1 MSKFC
6 TFFSALIFAF
16 SSFGQFNEDLNPE
29 ERAYLFHI
37 VKKSPILNNNFGRY
51 FDYQGPLIKFSNGK
65 VNYDSVDLLIINNPQ
80 YLTIRKQEIAKSPK
94 GLIAEA
100 ANKMAIWELNKVL
113 LAKRSSPNN
122 LKQYENEYRN
132 FESLLLEKLPP
143 NATKIKNQTVSLHPK
158 LLNIMNP
165 SLTLDDKIMQ
175 IGAMRFLTVN
185 DQLLT
190 IKAMNESV
198 NKYVEN
204 RSRQI
209 YSALGGKAE
218 SFTNILVA
226 AGDGSST
233 TGILE
238 EREKNEKG
246 KWNKGLPKAVGLFP
260 YDIILETI
268 QGKKKTKTI
277 IEPMR
282 YTENNFK
289 TFGKNKITNVHLD
302 VWGYNSEKQT
312 TVVIEKNGLSYHLF
326 GSKNTRF
333 LSPDSS
339 FSDGTTF
346 QSIINDLE
354 FNKIEKLNEIISGR
368 RGFNYWIAHNNKKKD
383 ATELKIEKY
392 EKEYSDLGYVPI
404 STSRKP
410 SRQVKRSKR
419 KAIRSGSATFNGTP
433 TTKSNKSERK
443 KLQNTIV
450 NHYGLFESYKTK
462 IAELEKQKQKAIDL
476 LAQYQRKLDVYKTI
490 MGRRW
495 AKFEEKK
502 GMYIFEDSSTFD
514 LSTQEFQFKPSEKIE
529 DFEIRLI
536 AIPESCLSKSADEV
550 MMHINVMDAIPDYDA
565 RVRLELE
572 DVFDSDKWELK
583 GPLFSDKDSVAL
595 HVFFEGLLNR
605 KTNFDL
611 IARGQ
616 GIGKWDGSRTVKDVH
631 PLELNKYPDNAAI
644 TKFDTIFKRLR
655 KSEVL
660 IHIDRS
666 IRLEINSFTDNISS
680 NIVIENDNIQSEM
693 GKYGLSKNEILSA
706 LRTASI
712 MRALKEEINVL
723 SGKYLSRENASIV
736 IDRFNKKWSKT
747 RISVGPTSFKLSILQ
762 NNLL

>member
-6 TFFSALIFAF
+6 TFFSALIFTF
-16 SSFGQFNEDLNPE
+16 SSFGQINEDLNPE

-65 VNYDSVDLLIINNPQ
+65 VNYDSVELLIINNPQ

-100 ANKMAIWELNKVL
+100 SNKMAIWELNKVL

-268 QGKKKTKTI
+268 HEKKKTKTI

-368 RGFNYWIAHNNKKKD
+368 RGFNYWIALNKKKKD

-433 TTKSNKSERK
+433 TTKSNRSERK

-450 NHYGLFESYKTK
+450 NHYGLFESYKIK

-747 RISVGPTSFKLSILQ
+747 RISVGPTSFKLSSLQ